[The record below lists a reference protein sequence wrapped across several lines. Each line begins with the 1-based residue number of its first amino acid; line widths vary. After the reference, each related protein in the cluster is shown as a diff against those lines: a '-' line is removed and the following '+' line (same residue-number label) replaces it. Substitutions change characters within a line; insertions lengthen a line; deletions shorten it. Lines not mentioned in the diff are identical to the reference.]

1 MILHNDQYYHNMLN
15 NYMES
20 DLKACKYNYY
30 QHNINFYHYVKNLI
44 SSIKSEY
51 DLTNNNYIPVINYLN
66 KRLNNTI
73 TQIEYYNQNVIA
85 RN

>member
-15 NYMES
+15 NYMEN
-20 DLKACKYNYY
+20 DIKYCNYNYY

-44 SSIKSEY
+44 SSIKSQY
-51 DLTNNNYIPVINYLN
+51 DLTNDNYIPVMNYLN
-66 KRLNNTI
+66 KRLNDTI
-73 TQIEYYNQNVIA
+73 TEIEDYNQNVII